1 MAKSMFSSSWYRV
14 AELVPRLRSHLEVH
28 RQKFRGGVWYV
39 MQDQQGGRYH
49 RLSPAGYLMLC
60 LMDGRRTVDE
70 IWKMLGDRLGRD
82 QPTQEECISLLAQ
95 LHAAD
100 LLSGSVPPDL
110 SELDKRARK
119 GEFTHF
125 MMHVRNPLALRLP
138 LLDPD
143 RFLQHTMWLVKPLF
157 GVTGFLLWLALLAT
171 GVTLAGMNWAA
182 LTGDL
187 ADRVLTVQNAFL
199 ILLVYPFIK
208 ALHELGHA
216 YAIKRWQGEVHEIGL
231 MFLVFMPVP
240 YVDGS
245 STLAFP
251 EKTRRAIVG
260 GAGIMVELAL
270 AAVAMI
276 VWINVEEGWVR
287 AIAFNTMLIGGV
299 STLFFN
305 GNPLLR
311 FDGYYVLCDLLEIP
325 NLGSRANKYF
335 LYLLQKYVLGLRDV
349 ETPVTAA
356 GEKGWFLLYA
366 IASFFYRMTIM
377 IGIALFIATKF
388 FFIGIALAVWP
399 VFSMLILPVAKGLR
413 FLLTSP
419 KLRRNRSRAVTMTA
433 GGVAALAGLLFV
445 LPVPYGT
452 IVEGVVWLPP
462 NAKVRTQT
470 DGIITNIL
478 VEPND
483 HVTAGTPLIRMT
495 NPDLRTQ
502 LTILEAQRAELDIR
516 LTASAVTDRVQVQ
529 LIRGQIQN
537 IEGAI
542 SSLRKSLSDLI
553 IVAPITGQFVLPD
566 ADDLE
571 GRYYAKGE
579 ELGLV
584 STVDDPIVRLV
595 VRQQDVDLIR
605 YNTRDVQLRFAGNLE
620 AVRPARL
627 IADAPSAVNRL
638 PDIALS
644 AQHGGKILTDPADG
658 SGLTPLQEVFQF
670 DVTLE
675 GEQVRVPAGLRA
687 YVRFGH
693 GNEPVAWRM
702 LRSARQLLLATLDV

>member
-245 STLAFP
+245 SSLAFP

-299 STLFFN
+299 STLFFT

-388 FFIGIALAVWP
+388 FFIGFALAVWP

-419 KLRRNRSRAVTMTA
+419 KLRRNRSRAATMTA

>member
-245 STLAFP
+245 SSLAFP

-388 FFIGIALAVWP
+388 FFIGFALAVWP

-419 KLRRNRSRAVTMTA
+419 KLRRNRSRAATMTA
-433 GGVAALAGLLFV
+433 GGLAALAGLLFV

-620 AVRPARL
+620 AVRAARL

>member
-1 MAKSMFSSSWYRV
+1 MFSSSWYRV

>member
-245 STLAFP
+245 SSLAFP

-433 GGVAALAGLLFV
+433 GGLAALAGLLFV

-620 AVRPARL
+620 AVRAARL

>member
-1 MAKSMFSSSWYRV
+1 MFSSSWYRV

-245 STLAFP
+245 SSLAFP

-433 GGVAALAGLLFV
+433 GGLAALAGLLFV

>member
-1 MAKSMFSSSWYRV
+1 MFSSSWYRV

-245 STLAFP
+245 SSLAFP

-299 STLFFN
+299 STLFFT

-388 FFIGIALAVWP
+388 FFIGFALAVWP

-419 KLRRNRSRAVTMTA
+419 KLRRNRSRAATMTA

>member
-245 STLAFP
+245 SSLAFP

-433 GGVAALAGLLFV
+433 GGLAALAGLLFV